1 MKNDIFLLSC
11 CNCQDGLTKLSWN
24 RLSGNAY
31 FYSENIQ
38 DLIRIIECFGLGETF
53 KVI

>member
-1 MKNDIFLLSC
+1 MLQLSRWPDKA
-11 CNCQDGLTKLSWN
+11 QLEQAE
-24 RLSGNAY
+24 SGNAY

-38 DLIRIIECFGLGETF
+38 DLIRIIECFGLGETV